1 MRWGKTLKWILWGA
15 AGVALIAFA
24 FVVKSL
30 FEKGGPQKKDKLIP
44 DPPKFVKD
52 KMDEAYEEHLVAHA
66 TTKATEKE
74 QKEQLGTIMG
84 EEDGPKRRKD
94 LAAFLRAL

>member
-30 FEKGGPQKKDKLIP
+30 FEKGGPQKKDT
-44 DPPKFVKD
+44 PKFVKD